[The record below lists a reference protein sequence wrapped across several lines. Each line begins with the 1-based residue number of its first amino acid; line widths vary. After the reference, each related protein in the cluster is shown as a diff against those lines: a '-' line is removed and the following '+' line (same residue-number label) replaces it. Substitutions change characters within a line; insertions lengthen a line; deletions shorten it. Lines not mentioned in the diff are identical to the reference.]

1 MQLLSGIELLSK
13 CLGPGAVAAVLAV
26 GALDPCSALQSSGD
40 HRREFQGQA
49 VQPTEVRSG
58 QARSGELQS
67 VQGHSGAIGYN
78 VRMDFD
84 VRPGSI
90 TPEKAS
96 PADGLSADS
105 VALKLV
111 PSPARQLLAVR
122 PQPQPK
128 ELGGAFV
135 SLLVLGLGLGLL
147 LLWRRAWLRRRQR
160 NRSSQG
166 LELLLPAPG
175 FRPRTPHERLH
186 DPVYLQ
192 RMLEAERDNS
202 VQRDYRDSQR

>member
-1 MQLLSGIELLSK
+1 
-13 CLGPGAVAAVLAV
+13 
-26 GALDPCSALQSSGD
+26 
-40 HRREFQGQA
+40 
-49 VQPTEVRSG
+49 
-58 QARSGELQS
+58 
-67 VQGHSGAIGYN
+67 
-78 VRMDFD
+78 MDFD